1 MITKWLHISELG
13 GDPWVLPIWTAVNKS
28 VKAGRIQ
35 APSSDVYRLGLN
47 ISTRLNILPRVVQRV
62 NSSVALLYGN
72 INGLDPKYISTEAK
86 QGYAYPLDNDLKYSL
101 LADIDALLFELNS
114 VCELMTRLFDMLRAY
129 VDQPIPSGQV
139 GKAIS
144 DVLSQGGKNANWF
157 VSLDKHRNFFMHEGA
172 PYIAVDLS
180 SDPTKLDV
188 LIMKENI
195 RTFTDSD
202 TFVVLSEINF
212 IIQGFIA
219 SKKQLQNYLVSL
231 FK

>member
-13 GDPWVLPIWTAVNKS
+13 GDPWVLPIWTAVNKG

-35 APSSDVYRLGLN
+35 TPESNVYRLGLH
-47 ISTRLNILPRVVQRV
+47 ISTRLNILPRVVQRF
-62 NSSVALLYGN
+62 NSSVALLYEN
-72 INGLDPKYISTEAK
+72 IKDHDPKYISTEAK

-114 VCELMTRLFDMLRAY
+114 VCELMTRLFDMLRAH
-129 VDQPIPSGQV
+129 VGQPIPSGQV

-144 DVLSQGGKNANWF
+144 DVLSQGSKNANWF

-180 SDPTKLDV
+180 NDPAKLDV

-219 SKKQLQNYLVSL
+219 AKKQLQNYLVSL